1 MADAVRVHTDKDQV
15 QKLAERVRELEYRGF
30 WGVLEVHFR
39 DGRISKTVTSDVEP
53 WDKQGGGDR

>member
-1 MADAVRVHTDKDQV
+1 MAQSVRVQAGKDQV
-15 QKLAERVRELEYRGF
+15 QKLAERVRELEGRGF

-53 WDKQGGGDR
+53 WDKQEGGD